1 MAVRWSLNEL
11 AQLGIDELPVDAVL
25 DVKEAVK
32 ERNAQVQD
40 VAPVKVSG
48 VITKNQRGII
58 ATIHVATTVTL
69 PSSRSLTAVA
79 VPVAFT
85 FAEYYVSEHERDLSR
100 FTNDDVVIQPEHDVV
115 DLETAVAENIVL
127 HLPLKVLSPEEE
139 QGGNFQTGDDWQVVS
154 EEQLTSQRQETVDPR
169 LAKLKD
175 FFADENGD
183 KN

>member
-1 MAVRWSLNEL
+1 MEVRWSLNEL

-25 DVKEAVK
+25 DVKKAVR

-40 VAPVKVSG
+40 VAPVKVTG
-48 VITKNQRGII
+48 TIAKDQRGVI

-79 VPVAFT
+79 VPVTFT
-85 FAEYYVSEHERDLSR
+85 FAEYYVSEHEQDLSR
-100 FTNDDVVIQPEHDVV
+100 FTNDDVVIQPENDVV
-115 DLETAVAENIVL
+115 DLATAVAENIVL

-139 QGGNFQTGDDWQVVS
+139 RGGNFQTGNDWQVIS
-154 EEQLTSQRQETVDPR
+154 EEQLTSQRRETVDPR